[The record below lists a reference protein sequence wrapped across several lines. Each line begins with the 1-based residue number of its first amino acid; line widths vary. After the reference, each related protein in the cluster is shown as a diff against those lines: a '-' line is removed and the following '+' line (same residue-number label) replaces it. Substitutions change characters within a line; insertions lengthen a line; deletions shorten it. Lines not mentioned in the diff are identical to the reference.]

1 MTTATANIIDLFNSL
16 PHREQDEVR
25 LIINKERALRSE
37 LNYEL
42 EQSKNSPIL
51 SDVAAAAAWERFGV
65 KAR

>member
-25 LIINKERALRSE
+25 LIINKESALRSE

-42 EQSKNSPIL
+42 ERSKKSPVL
-51 SDVAAAAAWERFGV
+51 SDSDANAAWERFGV
-65 KAR
+65 KST